1 KPFSDV
7 LIHGIVR
14 DDKGRKM
21 SKSLGNGIDPL
32 EIIDLYG
39 ADSLRFTLISGNSPG
54 NDMRFQMERV
64 ESARNFMNKIWN
76 ASRFTLM
83 NLEGYKPGAF
93 EPELSLA
100 DKWILTRASKVAE
113 DVSAN
118 LEKYELGEALRAAHD
133 FAWDEFCDWY
143 VEIAKQSLYKG
154 DEKQKYTAQF
164 VLAAVLRTVLELLHP
179 FVPFITEEL
188 WQQLPHVGDTI
199 MLAKYPDGSGL
210 PRFEAEEAR
219 MNTVMEVIRSIRNIR
234 AEMKVPM
241 GKKAPVIFT
250 GSEEDL
256 ASLKEAE
263 SYILPLAQASD
274 LTWLPADTP
283 APDKAAKAH
292 VRGVDIYLPLEGLI
306 DVDKEVARIEKE
318 IAAVEGEMKRLAGK
332 LGNPN
337 FLAKA
342 PADVVAK
349 EQEKKGEFEAKL
361 ASLKA
366 HLELFK

>member
-1 KPFSDV
+1 
-7 LIHGIVR
+7 
-14 DDKGRKM
+14 
-21 SKSLGNGIDPL
+21 
-32 EIIDLYG
+32 
-39 ADSLRFTLISGNSPG
+39 
-54 NDMRFQMERV
+54 
-64 ESARNFMNKIWN
+64 
-76 ASRFTLM
+76 
-83 NLEGYKPGAF
+83 
-93 EPELSLA
+93 
-100 DKWILTRASKVAE
+100 
-113 DVSAN
+113 
-118 LEKYELGEALRAAHD
+118 
-133 FAWDEFCDWY
+133 
-143 VEIAKQSLYKG
+143 
-154 DEKQKYTAQF
+154 
-164 VLAAVLRTVLELLHP
+164 VLRTVLELLHP

-263 SYILPLAQASD
+263 SYILPLAQASS

-349 EQEKKGEFEAKL
+349 EQAKQGEFEAKL